1 MSKNDK
7 KGKAHKQGRPRR
19 RKVVSVESVIF
30 LFGLLNA
37 GTDKAVIERAL
48 KLGLR
53 GPDLI
58 KDWLRFWLESQG
70 VDIGAFMSGELTD
83 PATQAEVKELVAPA
97 LKKAAEMAAF
107 AQMADIYM
115 FGKEPTPKKLL
126 YAFYIGTRFALVR
139 ERAPTKRESK
149 LIWEIALWITQNS
162 KIGAPHW
169 RKLENQG
176 EVYLK
181 DWIQKRKDDARK
193 KYETFL
199 NQKRRAVASAEESL
213 TSLMSDIFGDE
224 ETS

>member
-1 MSKNDK
+1 MDGRRKPVKDSKPR
-7 KGKAHKQGRPRR
+7 RPRR
-19 RKVVSVESVIF
+19 GKAVSVESVIF

-37 GTDKAVIERAL
+37 GTDKAVIERAF

-58 KDWLRFWLESQG
+58 KSGLRFWLESQG
-70 VDIGAFMSGELTD
+70 VDIDAFMNGEPID
-83 PATQAEVKELVAPA
+83 PASQAEVKEMVEPA
-97 LKKAAEMAAF
+97 LKRAAEMAAF
-107 AQMADIYM
+107 AQIADLYI
-115 FGKEPTPKKLL
+115 FGKAPTPKSLL

-139 ERAPTKRESK
+139 ERKPTKGESK

-169 RKLENQG
+169 RKLESRG

-199 NQKRRAVASAEESL
+199 NQKRRAEATAEESL
-213 TSLMSDIFGDE
+213 TSLVSDIFGSE
-224 ETS
+224 EAP

>member
-1 MSKNDK
+1 MSK
-7 KGKAHKQGRPRR
+7 KQKRGDSEKRSRPRR
-19 RKVVSVESVIF
+19 GKAVSVESVIF

-48 KLGLR
+48 KSGLR

-58 KDWLRFWLESQG
+58 KDWLRFWLETQG
-70 VDIGAFMSGELTD
+70 VDIGAFMSGEPTD
-83 PATQAEVKELVAPA
+83 PAARAEVKELVTPA

-107 AQMADIYM
+107 AQMADIYL
-115 FGKEPTPKKLL
+115 FGKEPTPKRLL
-126 YAFYIGTRFALVR
+126 YAFYIGTRFTLVR

-169 RKLENQG
+169 RKLESQG

-213 TSLMSDIFGDE
+213 TSLMSGMFGDE
-224 ETS
+224 EAS